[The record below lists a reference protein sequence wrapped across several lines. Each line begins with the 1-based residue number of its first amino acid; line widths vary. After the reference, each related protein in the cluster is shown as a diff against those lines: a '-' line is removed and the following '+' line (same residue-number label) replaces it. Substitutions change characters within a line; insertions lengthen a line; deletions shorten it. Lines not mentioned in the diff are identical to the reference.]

1 MNNDRRKIVIMGAA
15 GRDFHNFNMVY
26 RNDPG
31 CEVVAFTATQIP
43 GIDERLYPPTL
54 AGKLYPD
61 GIPIVA
67 ENDLEAICRN
77 KNVDTV
83 IFAYSDVPYGDVMH
97 AGSRAAACGCEFAF
111 LGPNQT
117 MLTSHR
123 PVIAVSAVRTGC
135 GKSQTS
141 RYLAEE
147 LTRAGLRVGVIR
159 HPMPYGDL
167 AAQAVQRFDRIEDLD
182 TAECTLEEREEY
194 EPYLEAGHS
203 VFAGVDYARI
213 LTVAEADA
221 DIILWDGGNNDTP
234 FIRPD
239 LHIVLADAL
248 RPGHETR
255 YWPGEVNLRT
265 ADIVVIA
272 KTDSAQPADIAKM
285 SEGIARINPRAPII
299 QAMSPVTLDD
309 PIAAKG
315 KRVLIVEDGPTITHG
330 GAATGAGFVA
340 AQAAGAAEIIDP
352 RPYAA
357 PGIREVFDAFPHI
370 GPVLPAMGYSDTQRR
385 ALVATI
391 EASGADIVIVGT
403 PIDMASDLGLS
414 RPAVRARYRYADAG
428 KDRLWDHVATWLSQT
443 AGET

>member
-1 MNNDRRKIVIMGAA
+1 MNTDRRRIVIMGAA
-15 GRDFHNFNMVY
+15 GRDFHNHNMVY
-26 RNDPG
+26 RNDPD
-31 CEVVAFTATQIP
+31 CEVVAFTAAQIP
-43 GIDERLYPPTL
+43 GIDERIYPPAL
-54 AGKLYPD
+54 AGTPYPD
-61 GIPIVA
+61 GIPIVS
-67 ENDLEAICRN
+67 EDDLEVICTNN
-77 KNVDTV
+77 KVHTV
-83 IFAYSDVPYGDVMH
+83 VFAYSDVSYADVMH
-97 AGSRAAACGCEFAF
+97 AASRAAACGCEFTF
-111 LGPNQT
+111 LGPAQT
-117 MLTSHR
+117 MLNSPC

-141 RYLAEE
+141 RYLAGE
-147 LTRAGLRVGVIR
+147 LKRAGLRAGVIR

-167 AAQAVQRFDRIEDLD
+167 AAQAVQRFDRIADLAAAD
-182 TAECTLEEREEY
+182 CTLEEREEY

-213 LTVAEADA
+213 LAAAETDA

-265 ADIVVIA
+265 ADIVVIT
-272 KTDSAQPADIAKM
+272 KTESARPGDIATM
-285 SEGIARINPRAPII
+285 SEGIAKANPGAPIVK
-299 QAMSPVTLDD
+299 ATSPVTLDD
-309 PIAAKG
+309 PSAARG
-315 KRVLIVEDGPTITHG
+315 KRVLIVEDGPTLTHG

-357 PGIREVFDAFPHI
+357 PGIQEVFDAFPHI
-370 GPVLPAMGYSDTQRR
+370 GPVLPAMGYSDAQRQ
-385 ALVATI
+385 ALAATI
-391 EASGADIVIVGT
+391 EASDADIVIVGT
-403 PIDMASDLGLS
+403 PIDIAADLGLT

-428 KDRLWDHVATWLSQT
+428 EDRLWDHVTRWLERQ
-443 AGET
+443 GLD